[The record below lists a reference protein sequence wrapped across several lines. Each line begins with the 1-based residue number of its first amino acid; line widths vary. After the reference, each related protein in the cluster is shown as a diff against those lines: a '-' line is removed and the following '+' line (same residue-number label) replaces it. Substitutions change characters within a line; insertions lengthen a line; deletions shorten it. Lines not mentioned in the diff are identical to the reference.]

1 MWYPVSSCLSTHMGS
16 GQHGKNHVCTTGS
29 GQDQL
34 FLFFTYRASIDEALA
49 YGSEDKD
56 EKKSSTLKKFAD
68 W

>member
-1 MWYPVSSCLSTHMGS
+1 MVR
-16 GQHGKNHVCTTGS
+16 TTYIRLEVGRIN
-29 GQDQL
+29 
-34 FLFFTYRASIDEALA
+34 FFFFFTYRASVDEALA